1 MIYLIDR
8 QIFIKKYFILK
19 MIYLINMQIYIKKNI
34 FHSQNAISN
43 KIAIIPNN
51 LRRNNHRRSFL

>member
-1 MIYLIDR
+1 
-8 QIFIKKYFILK
+8 

-34 FHSQNAISN
+34 FHSQNDISN

-51 LRRNNHRRSFL
+51 LRRNNHRRSFFIEIKLNKTNTIRHRIK

>member
-1 MIYLIDR
+1 
-8 QIFIKKYFILK
+8 
-19 MIYLINMQIYIKKNI
+19 MQIYIKKNI